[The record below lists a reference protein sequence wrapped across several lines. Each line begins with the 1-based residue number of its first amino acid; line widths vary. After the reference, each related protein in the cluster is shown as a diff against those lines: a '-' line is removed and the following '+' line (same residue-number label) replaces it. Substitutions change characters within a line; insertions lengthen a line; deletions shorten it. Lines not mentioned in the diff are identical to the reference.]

1 MEQLNHESPA
11 YVSVTE
17 NAYAF
22 SEDGD
27 LEFTV
32 TFHQEA
38 RAAGHVFII
47 DIYAAEDHSHPRG
60 HAGWW
65 ELPLTGAEK
74 VSVRIVRGDGR
85 LEVFFDGEKPV
96 ETWSNPEFSASER
109 LLTLHLVVRAWRST
123 AILFDDPLRLYPNAE
138 AWEKDAP
145 EQLWRS
151 SDDMPPADMPQRWF
165 VWPEAATV
173 LLVFGSLRSAGSV
186 HFCRQM
192 MMLLAANDIPHEVY
206 AQKYSPEQR
215 CGLKP
220 AVYLQ
225 HTAIRSDLVF
235 FVYADGG
242 TLLPL
247 VADLSCK
254 KILYHMHRPD
264 YRRFQAFDAEFARRL
279 EEAEHQTGYL
289 LRFNGICY
297 ESEHTRKVVTEQL
310 RQFLQA
316 HVSQMWEEGCSF
328 PPVTSQESIFSIDIR
343 WSKIAAVPLS
353 FHTTPLFCQTPEQ
366 QSTSLPRQ
374 FCLSLTEPKL
384 PPSLGVI
391 PPSLW
396 HKRWDVIQEEPC
408 AVPAPFILS
417 VGSFRPDKHHE
428 QTMKIFAAVAEMHP
442 SVGLIIAGWPAING
456 YWDYLR
462 FLREQTYAH
471 IKNRIVL
478 LLGCCSGQLRWL
490 YEKAKVFLTACSYEG
505 YSGSLMDALHF
516 SLPIVARST
525 FSVRQILNTAGLQYN
540 ANMPAERI
548 AEDIQRILND
558 STFCEKI
565 VRSQCDE
572 SIRHEWRQRVREVLW
587 TLQTTNDSDM
597 DEAGRL

>member
-96 ETWSNPEFSASER
+96 ETWSNPEFSASEH

-220 AVYLQ
+220 AVYLR
-225 HTAIRSDLVF
+225 HTATRTDLVF

-289 LRFNGICY
+289 LRFDGICY

-316 HVSQMWEEGCSF
+316 HMSRMWEEAEFSPDSEAGIPSHANIRGAD
-328 PPVTSQESIFSIDIR
+328 SKESLR
-343 WSKIAAVPLS
+343 LR
-353 FHTTPLFCQTPEQ
+353 TTPLFCHMPDT
-366 QSTSLPRQ
+366 QSASLPPR
-374 FCLSLTEPKL
+374 FRLSVAEPTL
-384 PPSLGVI
+384 PPFLGVF
-391 PPSLW
+391 PPCLW
-396 HKRWDVIQEEPC
+396 RRRWDGVQEEPC
-408 AVPAPFILS
+408 AVPNPFILS

-428 QTMKIFAAVAEMHP
+428 QTLKIFAAVVEMHP
-442 SVGLIIAGWPAING
+442 SVGLVIAGWPSING
-456 YWDYLR
+456 YWEYLR
-462 FLREQTYAH
+462 FLREQTYGDIAH
-471 IKNRIVL
+471 RIVFL
-478 LLGCCSGQLRWL
+478 QSCTKGQLL
-490 YEKAKVFLTACSYEG
+490 YLYKKASLFITSSSYEG
-505 YSGSLMDALHF
+505 YSSSVAEAVDF
-516 SLPIVARST
+516 DIPVVAR
-525 FSVRQILNTAGLQYN
+525 RTASIQESLGFTGLQYEPDISETEIARDIVDGIN
-540 ANMPAERI
+540 RKKKHTIITKKEVYKNNIFTFLNLAEN
-548 AEDIQRILND
+548 ILRYKNY
-558 STFCEKI
+558 
-565 VRSQCDE
+565 
-572 SIRHEWRQRVREVLW
+572 L
-587 TLQTTNDSDM
+587 
-597 DEAGRL
+597 

>member
-1 MEQLNHESPA
+1 MNHESPA

-109 LLTLHLVVRAWRST
+109 LLTMHLVVRAWRST
-123 AILFDDPLRLYPNAE
+123 AILFDDLLRLYPNAE

-220 AVYLQ
+220 AVYLR
-225 HTAIRSDLVF
+225 HTATRTDLVF

-279 EEAEHQTGYL
+279 EEAEHQTDYL
-289 LRFNGICY
+289 LRFDGICY

-316 HVSQMWEEGCSF
+316 HVSRMWEEAEFSPDSEAGIPSHANIREAD
-328 PPVTSQESIFSIDIR
+328 SKESLR
-343 WSKIAAVPLS
+343 LR
-353 FHTTPLFCQTPEQ
+353 TMPLFCHMPDA
-366 QSTSLPRQ
+366 QSASLPPR
-374 FCLSLTEPKL
+374 FRLSVAEPTL
-384 PPSLGVI
+384 PPCLGVF
-391 PPSLW
+391 PPCLW
-396 HKRWDVIQEEPC
+396 RRRWDGVQEEPC
-408 AVPAPFILS
+408 AVPDPFILS

-428 QTMKIFAAVAEMHP
+428 QTLKIFAAVAEMHT
-442 SVGLIIAGWPAING
+442 SITLVIAGWPAING

-462 FLREQTYAH
+462 FLREQVYTA
-471 IKNRIVL
+471 IANRIIFL
-478 LLGCCSGQLRWL
+478 QSCTKGQLL
-490 YEKAKVFLTACSYEG
+490 YLYKKAAIFVTSSSYEG
-505 YSGSLMDALHF
+505 YSSSVAEALDF
-516 SLPIVARST
+516 NIPIVLRRTNCTPETVGFSGIQYTENILVKNIASEIYNMLNNNLYYRCKNFHKKNKYENINYIEYYLKSLDIT
-525 FSVRQILNTAGLQYN
+525 FNI
-540 ANMPAERI
+540 
-548 AEDIQRILND
+548 
-558 STFCEKI
+558 
-565 VRSQCDE
+565 
-572 SIRHEWRQRVREVLW
+572 
-587 TLQTTNDSDM
+587 
-597 DEAGRL
+597 